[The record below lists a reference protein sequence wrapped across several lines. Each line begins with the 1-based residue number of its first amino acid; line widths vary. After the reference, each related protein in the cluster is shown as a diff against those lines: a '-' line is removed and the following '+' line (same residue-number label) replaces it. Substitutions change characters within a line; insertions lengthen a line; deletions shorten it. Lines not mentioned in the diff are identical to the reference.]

1 MDVKSRIEDMSAEL
15 TATERRLSASLL
27 ADYPF
32 AGLQPIQELA
42 QKTQTSS
49 PSISRFVS
57 KLGFSGYQEFQRQLI
72 GELKDGQRSPV
83 DLQRTSVPVEGAYL
97 TGFMERAQRI
107 VEETAQT
114 VTDAQFERVCTLL
127 SDPKRSIYVIG
138 GRMSDTLASY
148 LSRHLRQIRG
158 KVFHLPP
165 DPEVWP
171 EYLLRMR
178 PRDILL
184 VADFRRYQKSLTPL
198 AANAQRNRNAQ
209 IILLTDKW
217 MSPVAAHATEVVAVP
232 IDNGTLWD
240 CYTGAMALLEGIVT
254 RVAESSWDKTKD
266 RIEAW
271 DANRI
276 EFGAQDENH

>member
-1 MDVKSRIEDMSAEL
+1 MDVKSRIEGMSGEF
-15 TATERRLSASLL
+15 TATERRLSATLL
-27 ADYPF
+27 MDYPF

-42 QKTQTSS
+42 DKTKMSS
-49 PSISRFVS
+49 PTISRFVS

-83 DLQRTSVPVEGAYL
+83 DLQKTSVPVEGAYL
-97 TGFMERAQRI
+97 AGFLERAEQI
-107 VEETAQT
+107 VSATGNS
-114 VTDAQFERVCTLL
+114 VTDVQFDMVCNLL
-127 SDPKRSIYVIG
+127 SDQKRSIYVIG
-138 GRMSDTLASY
+138 GRMSDTLATY
-148 LSRHLRQIRG
+148 LSRHLRQVRG
-158 KVFHLPP
+158 KIFHVPP

-184 VADFRRYQKSLTPL
+184 VADFRRYQKSLEIL
-198 AANAQRNRNAQ
+198 ATNAQRSRNVQ
-209 IILLTDKW
+209 IILLTDQW
-217 MSPVAAHATEVVAVP
+217 MSPIAANATEVLAVP

-240 CYTGAMALLEGIVT
+240 CYTGAMALLEAIVT
-254 RVAESSWDKTKD
+254 RVAETNWDQTKA

-276 EFGAQDENH
+276 EFGVDDEEI

>member
-1 MDVKSRIEDMSAEL
+1 MDVKSRIEGMSGEF
-15 TATERRLSASLL
+15 TATERRLSATLL
-27 ADYPF
+27 MDYPF

-42 QKTQTSS
+42 AKTKMSS
-49 PSISRFVS
+49 PTISRFVS
-57 KLGFSGYQEFQRQLI
+57 KLGFSGYQDFQRQLI

-83 DLQRTSVPVEGAYL
+83 DLQKTSVPVEGAYL
-97 TGFMERAQRI
+97 AGFLERAEQI
-107 VEETAQT
+107 VSATANS
-114 VTDAQFERVCTLL
+114 VTDVQFDMVCNLL

-138 GRMSDTLASY
+138 GRMSDTLATY
-148 LSRHLRQIRG
+148 LSRHLRQVRG
-158 KVFHLPP
+158 KIFHVPP

-178 PRDILL
+178 PRDILM
-184 VADFRRYQKSLTPL
+184 VADFRRYQKSLEIL
-198 AANAQRNRNAQ
+198 ATNAQRSRNAQ
-209 IILLTDKW
+209 IILLTDQW
-217 MSPVAAHATEVVAVP
+217 MSPIAANATEVLAVP

-254 RVAESSWDKTKD
+254 RVAETNWDQTKA

-276 EFGAQDENH
+276 EFGVDDEEI

>member
-27 ADYPF
+27 VDYPF

-57 KLGFSGYQEFQRQLI
+57 KLGFSGYQDFQRQLI
-72 GELKDGQRSPV
+72 SELKDGQRSPV
-83 DLQRTSVPVEGAYL
+83 DLQKTSVPVEGAYL

-107 VEETAQT
+107 VNETAQA

-127 SDPKRSIYVIG
+127 SDPKRSVYVIG

-178 PRDILL
+178 PRDVLL

-198 AANAQRNRNAQ
+198 AASAQRNRNAQ

-217 MSPVAAHATEVVAVP
+217 LSPVATHATEVIAVP

-240 CYTGAMALLEGIVT
+240 CYTGAMALVEGVVT
-254 RVAESSWDKTKD
+254 RVAESNWDKTKD

-276 EFGAQDENH
+276 EFGANDENN

>member
-1 MDVKSRIEDMSAEL
+1 MDVKSRIENMSAEL
-15 TATERRLSASLL
+15 TATERRLSTSLL

>member
-1 MDVKSRIEDMSAEL
+1 MDVKSRLEGMSAEF

-27 ADYPF
+27 VDYPF

-49 PSISRFVS
+49 PTISRFVS

-83 DLQRTSVPVEGAYL
+83 DLQKTSVPVEGAYL
-97 TGFMERAQRI
+97 TGFMERARQI
-107 VEETAQT
+107 VDGTAQA
-114 VTDAQFERVCTLL
+114 VTDVQFERVCTLL
-127 SDPKRSIYVIG
+127 SDPKRSVYVIG

-198 AANAQRNRNAQ
+198 AANAQRNRNVQ
-209 IILLTDKW
+209 IILLTDQW
-217 MSPVAAHATEVVAVP
+217 MSPVATHATEVLAVP

-254 RVAESSWDKTKD
+254 RVAESNWDKTKD

-276 EFGAQDENH
+276 EFGVDDENI